1 MVKYY
6 NNLRHEQAKS
16 EVLLVWLKINKKN
29 KKISLI
35 SQLVKEEQSSIS
47 LTVLHIIQLAA
58 TTSFYA
64 AKIPPKNPGDLL
76 MSSLNQR
83 GRGLTNYTPNNT
95 VAFLKIFLVENGFI
109 YRSQLSG
116 DTLRLMESMKQAS
129 ESESR
134 DAALLGLSA
143 TLVGS

>member
-16 EVLLVWLKINKKN
+16 EVLVSLVKKPLCKSCGKKKKKN
-29 KKISLI
+29 
-35 SQLVKEEQSSIS
+35 QSDI
-47 LTVLHIIQLAA
+47 A
-58 TTSFYA
+58 TGKRRTIFYYSHCFCSFYA

-76 MSSLNQR
+76 IFSLNQR

-95 VAFLKIFLVENGFI
+95 VAFLKIFLVENAFI

-129 ESESR
+129 ESESQ
-134 DAALLGLSA
+134 DAALQGLSA
-143 TLVGS
+143 ALVGS